1 MCVVSVGKFLSRA
14 EVERPGRR
22 LNGSGSRGSEQGLTR
37 SWGVWGFVLGMLLA
51 GCDESKPKHGS
62 AHPSSVPAPSAP
74 AASSA
79 ALASSAA
86 HEAGGG
92 PLAIAAV
99 TGGDAQRGKE
109 LALEYQC
116 NRCHDDTGHEPM
128 ARDLHCVHC
137 HQDILADKF
146 PASAAALA
154 RWKKTVDPFQVAPS
168 LEATAERL
176 RGDWLFEFLQKP
188 HDLRPNLQ
196 PSMPRLALGPAEAR
210 DLVAYLTRGETA
222 VVPPAL
228 ARADW
233 KQGRQLLEAR
243 ACGSCHVFST
253 VPPLALQPRLEP
265 GAAANRGIMLAPD
278 LAFVRERFRPDKLL
292 AWLVDPLRVKP
303 STLMPATG
311 LSEAEAGH
319 VAAYLLYAPRA
330 PRKLEPP
337 KPRLP
342 KLERPVTYAEVD
354 EKVFRVTCRHCHS
367 NPDIQ
372 LGEGGPGNTGGF
384 GFKAKGLNLSS
395 YAAINSG
402 LNGAGGER
410 QSVFAPIADGTPRLL
425 AAVLARQAEERGEV
439 NPEVRGMPLGLPS
452 LSSEQVQL
460 LETWIAQGR
469 PR

>member
-1 MCVVSVGKFLSRA
+1 MDG
-14 EVERPGRR
+14 
-22 LNGSGSRGSEQGLTR
+22 GSGSSGLVPGWAR
-37 SWGVWGFVLGMLLA
+37 SLAVWGVWLGALLG
-51 GCDESKPKHGS
+51 GCEPSKPKDGAAASGS
-62 AHPSSVPAPSAP
+62 SPAASASV
-74 AASSA
+74 ASSA
-79 ALASSAA
+79 AAASSRAG
-86 HEAGGG
+86 EAPSG
-92 PLAIAAV
+92 PFTIAPV
-99 TGGDAQRGKE
+99 TGGDPSRGKQ
-109 LALEYQC
+109 LVLEYQC
-116 NRCHDDTGHEPM
+116 NRCHDDTGHPPM
-128 ARDLHCVHC
+128 ARELHCVHC

-168 LEATAERL
+168 LDATAERF
-176 RGDWLFEFLQKP
+176 RGDWLFDFLQKP

-196 PSMPRLALGPAEAR
+196 PTMPRLALGPAEAR

-222 VVPPAL
+222 VVPAAL
-228 ARADW
+228 ARVDW
-233 KQGRQLLEAR
+233 QQGRQLLEAR
-243 ACGSCHVFST
+243 GCGSCHVFST
-253 VPPLALQPRLEP
+253 APPLALQPRLEP
-265 GAAANRGIMLAPD
+265 GSASNRAIMLAPD
-278 LAFVRERFRPDKLL
+278 LALVRDRFRPDKLV

-303 STLMPATG
+303 TTLMPATG
-311 LSEAEAGH
+311 LSQTEAEQ
-319 VAAYLLYAPRA
+319 VAAYLLYAPRRE
-330 PRKLEPP
+330 PKLPPP

-342 KLERPVTYAEVD
+342 KLDRAVTYAEVD
-354 EKVFRVTCRHCHS
+354 EKVFRITCRHCHS

-395 YAAINSG
+395 HAAINSG
-402 LNGAGGER
+402 LNGPGGER
-410 QSVFAPIADGTPRLL
+410 QSVFAPLADGTPRLV

>member
-1 MCVVSVGKFLSRA
+1 
-14 EVERPGRR
+14 
-22 LNGSGSRGSEQGLTR
+22 
-37 SWGVWGFVLGMLLA
+37 
-51 GCDESKPKHGS
+51 
-62 AHPSSVPAPSAP
+62 AP
-74 AASSA
+74 A
-79 ALASSAA
+79 
-86 HEAGGG
+86 G
-92 PLAIAAV
+92 PLTIAAV
-99 TGGDAQRGKE
+99 TGGNAARGKE
-109 LALEYQC
+109 LVLEYQC

-137 HQDILADKF
+137 HQAILADEF

-168 LEATAERL
+168 LDATAERL
-176 RGDWLFEFLQKP
+176 RGDWLLDFLQKP

-196 PSMPRLALGPAEAR
+196 PSMPRLALSPADAR
-210 DLVAYLTRGETA
+210 DFVAYLTRGETA
-222 VVPPAL
+222 SVPPGL

-233 KQGRQLLEAR
+233 KQGRQLLETR
-243 ACGSCHVFST
+243 GCGSCHLFST
-253 VPPLALQPRLEP
+253 VAPLATRPSLQA
-265 GAAANRGIMLAPD
+265 GSTANRGIMLAPD
-278 LAFVRERFRPDKLL
+278 LAFVRQRFRPDKLV

-303 STLMPATG
+303 TTLMPATG
-311 LSEAEAGH
+311 LSQAEAEH
-319 VAAYLLYAPRA
+319 VAAYLLFAPRSE
-330 PRKLEPP
+330 PKLDPA

-354 EKVFRVTCRHCHS
+354 QKVFRVTCRHCHS

-384 GFKAKGLNLSS
+384 GFPAKGLNLSS

-402 LNGAGGER
+402 HKGPDGER
-410 QSVFAPIADGTPRLL
+410 QSVFAPLTDGTPRLL

-439 NPEVRGMPLGLPS
+439 NPAVRGMPLGLPS